1 MGAAQHTGA
10 PPARRTPKPPRRP
23 GLLIGLAVLVL
34 CLTLPALFDGLSAQG
49 QRALVVTIITVVL
62 WTSNAVESG
71 TTSLVALV
79 LLALTGAAPSL
90 RDALRG
96 FLNPVPYFLI
106 GVLSMGLA
114 VARSGLAERIGRR
127 ILTRARGRGGRL
139 YGQLVLA
146 MPVLTL
152 LLPSA
157 TTRSSI
163 LVHIYEEV
171 FTLARTPAEA
181 PLRKAVM
188 LALSSI
194 NRLASTALLTG
205 GITPMISAALIG
217 GFSWTGWL
225 ALMAVPYY
233 AILLLGGAFIALRY
247 RRGLTSPMAAAE
259 LDPRR
264 AWSRS
269 EIGTLAIV
277 LGASLLWL
285 TDAVHG
291 LDPALPALLALVLL
305 LTPGLGPLRWSDL
318 DRGVGWANF
327 FVIGASISLAQAL
340 ATTGAAEWLAR
351 GLVGALPGRGGQPV
365 LTVAGLMVGATALR
379 ALIPNISG
387 FLALAI
393 PVAMSVGREAG
404 VNPLVCGLVVMM
416 TGDAV
421 LYYPAQSASSLV
433 ITERGHVTAAEVAR
447 FGLWMTLVAY
457 AAILLVAL
465 PYWSLLGQ
473 GLSGR

>member
-1 MGAAQHTGA
+1 MSAAM
-10 PPARRTPKPPRRP
+10 PADVPRRP
-23 GLLIGLAVLVL
+23 GLLGGLAVLLL
-34 CLTLPALFDGLSAQG
+34 CLTLPPLFDGLAAPG
-49 QRALVVTIITVVL
+49 QRAIVVTAITVVL

-71 TTSLVALV
+71 TTSIVALV
-79 LLALTGAAPSL
+79 LLALSGAAPTV
-90 RDALRG
+90 RDALHG
-96 FLNPVPYFLI
+96 FLNPVPYFLV

-139 YGQLVLA
+139 YVQLVLA
-146 MPVLTL
+146 LPVLTL

-171 FTLARTPAEA
+171 FTLARAPAGA
-181 PLRKAVM
+181 PIRKAVM

-217 GFSWTGWL
+217 GLSWTGWL

-233 AILLLGGAFIALRY
+233 AILVLGGVFIALRY
-247 RRGLTSPMAAAE
+247 RRGLAATIGAAD
-259 LDPRR
+259 LDRQG
-264 AWSRS
+264 AWSAS
-269 EIGTLAIV
+269 EARTLVIV
-277 LGASLLWL
+277 LGASALWL

-291 LDPALPALLALVLL
+291 LDPALPALLALVAL
-305 LTPGLGPLRWSDL
+305 LTPGLGPLRWGDL

-340 ATTGAAEWLAR
+340 GTTGAAEWLAR
-351 GLVGALPGRGGQPV
+351 GLVGALPGRGGHPV
-365 LTVAGLMVGATALR
+365 LTIVGLMVGATALR
-379 ALIPNISG
+379 AVIPNISG

-404 VNPLVCGLVVMM
+404 VNPLVCALVVMM

-433 ITERGHVTAAEVAR
+433 ITERGHVTAAEVGR
-447 FGLWMTLVAY
+447 FGVWMTLVAY
-457 AAILLVAL
+457 LAILLVAL
-465 PYWSLLGQ
+465 PYWSFVGQ
-473 GLSGR
+473 PLAAR

>member
-1 MGAAQHTGA
+1 MPAQ
-10 PPARRTPKPPRRP
+10 RL
-23 GLLIGLAVLVL
+23 GLLVGLAALL
-34 CLTLPALFDGLSAQG
+34 LGLTLPPLLDGLSAPG
-49 QRALVVTIITVVL
+49 QRAILVTIITVVL
-62 WTSNAVESG
+62 WTSNVVESG
-71 TTSLVALV
+71 TTAIVALV
-79 LLALTGAAPSL
+79 LLTLTGAAPSL

-96 FLNPVPYFLI
+96 FLNPVPYFLV
-106 GVLSMGLA
+106 GVLAMGLA

-139 YGQLVLA
+139 YLQLVLA
-146 MPVLTL
+146 LPVLTF

-171 FTLARTPAEA
+171 FTLARAAAEA
-181 PLRKAVM
+181 PVRKAVM
-188 LALSSI
+188 LALSSV

-217 GFSWTGWL
+217 GLSWTGWL

-233 AILLLGGAFIALRY
+233 AILVLGSVVIALRY
-247 RRGLTSPMAAAE
+247 RRGLARPMAAAD
-259 LDPRR
+259 LDRER
-264 AWSRS
+264 AWSPAEVR
-269 EIGTLAIV
+269 TLGIV
-277 LGASLLWL
+277 LAASALWL
-285 TDAVHG
+285 TDALHG
-291 LDPALPALLALVLL
+291 LDPALPALLALVALM
-305 LTPGLGPLRWSDL
+305 TPGFGPLRWSDL

-351 GLVGALPGRGGQPV
+351 GLVGALPGGGGHAM
-365 LTVAGLMVGATALR
+365 LTIVGLMLGATALR

-404 VNPLVCGLVVMM
+404 VNPLVCALVVMM

-447 FGLWMTLVAY
+447 FGVWMTLVAY
-457 AAILLVAL
+457 VAILLVAL
-465 PYWSLLGQ
+465 PYWSLLGER
-473 GLSGR
+473 LTSR